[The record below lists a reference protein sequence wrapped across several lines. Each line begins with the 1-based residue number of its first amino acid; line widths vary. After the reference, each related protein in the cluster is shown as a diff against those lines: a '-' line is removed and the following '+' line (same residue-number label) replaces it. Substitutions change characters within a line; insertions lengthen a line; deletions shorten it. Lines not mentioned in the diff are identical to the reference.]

1 MSIAGPIEIY
11 IGLPEEYL
19 QEAAELFYDSF
30 QQKFYPIMNSREQ
43 AISFLQKHLNPR
55 GTMVASRGEKLLG
68 IAGLQYEGCHFFSP
82 SLFDLAREFGW
93 LRGIM
98 KILKMRLFNS
108 PDRKGELYL
117 KAVMVRSSMQ
127 GRGVG
132 THLLTGISD
141 FAWAHEFST
150 IRVDVVDTNPD
161 ARRFY
166 EQHGFVAT
174 KIRRCPLP
182 FQFLCRDMGFSSAIT
197 MIKKIS

>member
-11 IGLPEEYL
+11 IGLPDEYL

-30 QQKFYPIMNSREQ
+30 QQKFHPIMDNRDQ
-43 AISFLQKHLNPR
+43 GISFLLKHLNPK
-55 GTMVASRGEKLLG
+55 GTMVAARGKELLG
-68 IAGLQYEGCHFFSP
+68 IAGIQYEGCHFFSP
-82 SLFDLAREFGW
+82 SFSDLAHEFGW
-93 LRGIM
+93 LRGI
-98 KILKMRLFNS
+98 LKTLRMRLFNS
-108 PDRKGELYL
+108 PDIKGELYL
-117 KAVMVRSSMQ
+117 KAIMVHPEVQ

-141 FAWAHEFST
+141 FAWARDFST
-150 IRVDVVDTNPD
+150 IRLDVVDTNPD

-166 EQHGFVAT
+166 EQHGFVAA

-182 FQFLCRDMGFSSAIT
+182 FQFLCREMGFSSAIT